1 MDTAFKDNLD
11 QYISK
16 LQQIA
21 IRLNGVRGAH
31 PLRIGREGAAI
42 AMRSARLFL
51 SYCALVSLVRRNIE
65 LISEPFCVALVIVP
79 AGWQLTDVNEAAKI
93 IFKDEKC

>member
-11 QYISK
+11 QYINK
-16 LQQIA
+16 LQRIA

-42 AMRSARLFL
+42 AMRSTRLFL
-51 SYCALVSLVRRNIE
+51 SYCALVSLVRKRC
-65 LISEPFCVALVIVP
+65 LAPTLKLSPFRRLP
-79 AGWQLTDVNEAAKI
+79 S
-93 IFKDEKC
+93 